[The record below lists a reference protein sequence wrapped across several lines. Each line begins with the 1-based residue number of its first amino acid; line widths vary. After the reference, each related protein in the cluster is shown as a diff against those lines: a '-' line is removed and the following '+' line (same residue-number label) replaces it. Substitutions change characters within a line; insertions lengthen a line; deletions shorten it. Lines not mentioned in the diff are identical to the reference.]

1 MCDPTP
7 KAVLLLPIFSMWEVE
22 EGDGGGGGGGG
33 GERDLKTTTVSE
45 VSKANQCGGIQWA
58 SSSFITYFF
67 PALHQWTLALHH
79 GPHTCNQL

>member
-22 EGDGGGGGGGG
+22 KGDGGGGG
-33 GERDLKTTTVSE
+33 GERDLKTTTVSK
-45 VSKANQCGGIQWA
+45 VSKANQCGGIQWT
-58 SSSFITYFF
+58 SSFITYFF

>member
-22 EGDGGGGGGGG
+22 EGDGGGVGG
-33 GERDLKTTTVSE
+33 GERDLKTTTVSK

-58 SSSFITYFF
+58 SSFITYFF

>member
-22 EGDGGGGGGGG
+22 EGDGGGGVG
-33 GERDLKTTTVSE
+33 GERDLKTTTVSK

-58 SSSFITYFF
+58 SSFITYFF